1 MEISKFSISKLHG
14 SYDFELVF
22 KNNTL
27 ILLGENGS
35 CKTTIIKM
43 LFYTLSLQWGKLS
56 NYDFEKIELAF
67 ENKTKVYQL
76 SKKDLLFADIDVQ
89 KLRHMPP
96 SLRHEI
102 SEMTHRNDFDL
113 ERIQHLCMLYGVPF
127 NYILGAANEDMPE
140 LFQDTNNEYQRKL
153 AKTREEIKELLT
165 DIHIL
170 YLPTYRRIEQEL
182 KVVLAGRID
191 EDEYRQERRSRQS
204 QEPYTELIEFGM
216 RDVQEAI
223 NTTLTTLKESS
234 RKNLNQMT
242 LGYLGDIVEEK
253 YADIGITEL
262 QDVEDDTIQSIM
274 NRVDESILS
283 ASSKK
288 KLSKTLKDIKNTGV
302 HNDHDKVV
310 CHYFIKLLH
319 SHNELIQ
326 KEKNIRD
333 FISVCSK
340 YLKNKTIS
348 YDSPTFTFSIQSNR
362 DGQDVEL
369 YQLSSGEKQ
378 IVSLFSQIYLSNQQN
393 YFVLIDEPEL
403 SLSVQ
408 WQRTFLE
415 DIRNSPFCSGVV
427 AVTHSPFIFEN
438 SLDIYAKGL
447 SEFTKDF

>member
-1 MEISKFSISKLHG
+1 MEISKFSILKLHD
-14 SYDFELVF
+14 SYDFELEF
-22 KNNTL
+22 RDNTL

-56 NYDFEKIELAF
+56 NYNFEKIELTFAN
-67 ENKTKVYQL
+67 NKTFH
-76 SKKDLLFADIDVQ
+76 LLKREIISIADIDIR
-89 KLRHMPP
+89 KIRHLP
-96 SLRHEI
+96 SFIRHEI
-102 SEMTHRNDFDL
+102 LDMKRKDVLDF
-113 ERIQHLCMLYGVPF
+113 ERIQHLCMLYDLPVEYIF
-127 NYILGAANEDMPE
+127 NMVNDDMPE
-140 LFQDTNNEYQRKL
+140 LFNNSNNRNQRKL
-153 AKTREEIKELLT
+153 LKNRQEIKDILQ
-165 DIHIL
+165 DIHVL

-191 EDEYRQERRSRQS
+191 EDEYRQDRREHHS

-216 RDVQEAI
+216 KDVQEAI
-223 NTTLTTLKESS
+223 KSTLTTLKESS
-234 RKNLNQMT
+234 RNNLNQMT

-253 YADIGITEL
+253 YADIEISEL

-283 ASSKK
+283 SNSKK
-288 KLSKTLKDIKNTGV
+288 KLSMTLKSIKNNGV

-362 DGQDVEL
+362 DGQNVEL

-415 DIRNSPFCSGVV
+415 DIRNSQFCNGLV

-438 SLDIYAKGL
+438 SLDAYAKGL
-447 SEFTKDF
+447 SEFTKES

>member
-1 MEISKFSISKLHG
+1 MEISKFSIFKLHD

-22 KNNTL
+22 KDNTL

-43 LFYTLSLQWGKLS
+43 LFYTLSLQWAKLT
-56 NYDFEKIELAF
+56 NYNFEKIEIAF
-67 ENKTKVYQL
+67 KTKVYQL
-76 SKKDLLFADIDVQ
+76 YKKDIMSIADIDMR
-89 KLRHMPP
+89 KLRHLP
-96 SLRHEI
+96 SYLRHEI
-102 SEMTHRNDFDL
+102 MEMKRRDMFDL
-113 ERIQHLCMLYGVPF
+113 EQIQHLCMLYDVPIE
-127 NYILGAANEDMPE
+127 YILGMANDSMPE
-140 LFQDTNNEYQRKL
+140 LFQTSSSKSQQRKL
-153 AKTREEIKELLT
+153 LKVREELREHLG

-191 EDEYRQERRSRQS
+191 EEDYRQEKCNRQS

-216 RDVQEAI
+216 KDVQEAI
-223 NTTLTTLKESS
+223 DTTLTTLKESS
-234 RKNLNQMT
+234 RNNLNQMT

-253 YADIGITEL
+253 YANIEISEL
-262 QDVEDDTIQSIM
+262 KDVGDDTIQSIM
-274 NRVDESILS
+274 NRVDETILS
-283 ASSKK
+283 TSSKT
-288 KLSKTLKDIKNTGV
+288 KLSTTLKEIKNEGV
-302 HNDHDKVV
+302 KNDHDKVV

-326 KEKNIRD
+326 KEKNIRE
-333 FISVCSK
+333 FIAVCGK

-348 YDSPTFTFSIQSNR
+348 YDSPTFTFSILSNR
-362 DGQDVEL
+362 DGQKVEL

-415 DIRNSPFCSGVV
+415 DIRNSQFCSGLV

-438 SLDIYAKGL
+438 SLDAYAKGL
-447 SEFTKDF
+447 SEFTKES

>member
-14 SYDFELVF
+14 SYDFELLF
-22 KNNTL
+22 KDNTL

-56 NYDFEKIELAF
+56 SYNFEKIELHF
-67 ENKTKVYQL
+67 ENNLKKYIIQ
-76 SKKDLLFADIDVQ
+76 KKDIVSISEIDMRR
-89 KLRHMPP
+89 LHHLPP
-96 SLRHEI
+96 YIRHE
-102 SEMTHRNDFDL
+102 MMDMRRRNDFDID
-113 ERIQHLCMLYGVPF
+113 RIQHLCMMYDIPMEYV
-127 NYILGAANEDMPE
+127 LGIANEIPD
-140 LFQDTNNEYQRKL
+140 LFSETSNKNQRRLMKV
-153 AKTREEIKELLT
+153 REELKELLQ

-182 KVVLAGRID
+182 KVVLAGKID
-191 EDEYRQERRSRQS
+191 EDEYRQNKHNRSN
-204 QEPYTELIEFGM
+204 QEPFTELIEFGM
-216 RDVQEAI
+216 KDVQEAI

-234 RKNLNQMT
+234 RNNLNQMT

-253 YADIGITEL
+253 YADIEITEL
-262 QDVEDDTIQSIM
+262 KDVEDDTIQSIM

-283 ASSKK
+283 ASSKY
-288 KLSKTLKDIKNTGV
+288 KLSNTLKSIKNNGV

-326 KEKNIRD
+326 KEKNIRE
-333 FISVCSK
+333 FISVCSR

-362 DGQDVEL
+362 DGQNVEL

-378 IVSLFSQIYLSNQQN
+378 IVSLFSQLYLSNQQN

-408 WQRTFLE
+408 WQRAFLE
-415 DIRNSPFCSGVV
+415 DIKNSQFCCGLV

-438 SLDIYAKGL
+438 SLEVYARGL
-447 SEFTKDF
+447 SEFTKES